1 MRTLVAV
8 LAVLAALSACR
19 SAPPAP
25 PLPPFK
31 PVVDTRTLMASLMEK
46 QADIVWESVADTI
59 VGNEVFEKRPQ
70 TDAEWLAVRNAAISV
85 TEAGNLLMI
94 EPRSIDEGWDQAALG
109 LIAQGERMIAA
120 IDTRDPKAVFDVGS
134 DLYDACVT
142 CHMNYMPAIK
152 DMYRK

>member
-1 MRTLVAV
+1 MPRLVAV
-8 LAVLAALSACR
+8 LAAIIAMSACR
-19 SAPPAP
+19 STPEAPPP
-25 PLPPFK
+25 PPFK
-31 PVVDTRTLMASLMEK
+31 PVVDTKTLMLSLMEK

-59 VGNEVFEKRPQ
+59 VGNDIFEKRPQ

-94 EPRSIDEGWDQAALG
+94 KPRSIDEGWDKAALG

-120 IDTRDPKAVFDVGS
+120 IDKRDPKAVFDVGS
-134 DLYDACVT
+134 DLYDSCVE
-142 CHMNYMPAIK
+142 CHKNYMPAIR